1 MSGQLVSIVGTKL
14 PTIQYNNKPVITL
27 HIMDVVHK
35 RPKGTAGRNF
45 RQHKSKFIQGEYY
58 EILTEKKLADF
69 LVLFATTKN
78 VFAKYDSI
86 NKIRSLIVLYEMG
99 YLMLVKSFHD
109 NLAWQVQR
117 QLINV
122 YFDHTKNSIQSN
134 IAINIADQFEA
145 CKRIAETSGLI
156 GNQAIISASKAV
168 FKLTG
173 YDPLELLD
181 QKQLVCESQKIHLTA
196 IGKMVGGL
204 SAQKVNKIL
213 EKEGFQESF
222 RDAKNKKCWKPTEN
236 GRLFI
241 VFKDTSKKHKDGK
254 PIQQMM
260 WLESVISILE
270 GPHQG
275 QLL

>member
-1 MSGQLVSIVGTKL
+1 
-14 PTIQYNNKPVITL
+14 
-27 HIMDVVHK
+27 MDVVHK

-45 RQHKSKFIQGEYY
+45 RQHKNKFIQGEDY
-58 EILTEKKLADF
+58 EMLTEKKLADF

-78 VFAKYDSI
+78 VFAKSDSI

-99 YLMLVKSFHD
+99 YLMSVKSFHD

-122 YFDHTKNSIQSN
+122 YFDHTKSSIQNN
-134 IAINIADQFEA
+134 IAIDIADQFEA
-145 CKRIAETSGLI
+145 CKRIAKTSGLI

-181 QKQLVCESQKIHLTA
+181 QKQLICEPQKIHLTPTA
-196 IGKMVGGL
+196 IGKIVGGL

-213 EKEGFQESF
+213 EKEGLQESF

-236 GRLFI
+236 GRPFI
-241 VFKDTSKKHKDGK
+241 VLKDTSKKHKDGR

-270 GPHQG
+270 GPQG
-275 QLL
+275 QLI